1 MSEPIKWTNVT
12 LKLSQLKKW
21 ENNPAEIS
29 KEAAGRLVE
38 CFNEFGQIE
47 TLAVDPEN
55 RLVDGHQRLDTW
67 LAKYGDIEVD
77 CRKAS
82 RLLTEKERQKIAV
95 MLRSGA
101 VGRYNW
107 DVVSSWSADDLQGW
121 GMDSAT
127 LKEWKHDVSALD
139 NFIESEKKEPVD
151 AEPQIDRAAELNEKW
166 QVKTGDLWQ
175 IGEHRLLCGDSTVK
189 ADVDR
194 VMGGEKATV
203 VFTDPPYNMETQGGG
218 ALHEQYKKT
227 AERIKDIVDFKPA
240 EFLATLNLYFAS
252 GYHSSFI
259 FCNKALILDYLIFAK
274 ENKLSANILVWKKP
288 VCVPFGDSHRPD
300 IEYLI
305 FIRKNAKWI
314 NGLSGAN
321 YSRCLEY
328 PNERSEEHPTIKP
341 VELVQNQLRITSETN
356 DVIAEP
362 FCGSGTT
369 MVACENLHRKCRAIE
384 ISPNYC
390 AVILERMSVAFPELE
405 IIRL

>member
-12 LKLSQLKKW
+12 LKLSDLKKW

-29 KEAAGRLVE
+29 KDAAGRLVE

-107 DVVSSWSADDLQGW
+107 DVVSGWNADDLQGW

-175 IGEHRLLCGDSTVK
+175 IGEHRLLCGDSTK
-189 ADVDR
+189 REDVDLL
-194 VMGGEKATV
+194 MQGEIANITV
-203 VFTDPPYNMETQGGG
+203 TDPPYGMDLDTDYSKLPSTKQEG
-218 ALHEQYKKT
+218 
-227 AERIKDIVDFKPA
+227 
-240 EFLATLNLYFAS
+240 
-252 GYHSSFI
+252 
-259 FCNKALILDYLIFAK
+259 NK
-274 ENKLSANILVWKKP
+274 
-288 VCVPFGDSHRPD
+288 
-300 IEYLI
+300 
-305 FIRKNAKWI
+305 
-314 NGLSGAN
+314 N
-321 YSRCLEY
+321 YSRVIDDDKPFDYALIAKIATKEAFWFGADY
-328 PNERSEEHPTIKP
+328 YAKTIPDNGSWLIWDKRVDDKFDAMIGSAFETIWSEVKHKREIIRCNNTLFSGEQEAKNKLHPTQKP
-341 VELVQNQLRITSETN
+341 TKVIQWIISKYSQVDELVI
-356 DVIAEP
+356 DYFA
-362 FCGSGTT
+362 GSGTCFL
-369 MVACENLHRKCRAIE
+369 ACENLHRKCRAIE

-390 AVILERMSVAFPELE
+390 AVILQRMEEAFG
-405 IIRL
+405 IVGVRIDV

>member
-1 MSEPIKWTNVT
+1 
-12 LKLSQLKKW
+12 LKKW

-55 RLVDGHQRLDTW
+55 RLIDGHQRLDTW

-107 DVVSSWSADDLQGW
+107 DVVSSWAADDLQGW

-139 NFIESEKKEPVD
+139 NLIESEKKEPVD

-175 IGEHRLLCGDSTVK
+175 IGEHRLLCGDSTNK
-189 ADVDR
+189 DSKELLLGNDFIS
-194 VMGGEKATV
+194 MIQI
-203 VFTDPPYNMETQGGG
+203 DPPYGVNYGGQKDSMFYG
-218 ALHEQYKKT
+218 KDT
-227 AERIKDIVDFKPA
+227 AGKPREKIVSDNSIVDAMELLDDCLSLYSAPIMFIWHAPQFSFDTRQIIEAHNIDVFSVIVWNKNHANFGAMGATYKPKYEMA
-240 EFLATLNLYFAS
+240 FACKLDKIPFYGPDNEVTVWDCDRSSKNEF
-252 GYHSSFI
+252 
-259 FCNKALILDYLIFAK
+259 
-274 ENKLSANILVWKKP
+274 
-288 VCVPFGDSHRPD
+288 
-300 IEYLI
+300 
-305 FIRKNAKWI
+305 
-314 NGLSGAN
+314 
-321 YSRCLEY
+321 
-328 PNERSEEHPTIKP
+328 HPTQKP
-341 VELVQNQLRITSETN
+341 VELFERAITNHTKIDEIVL
-356 DVIAEP
+356 DFFA
-362 FCGSGTT
+362 GSGTSL
-369 MVACENLHRKCRAIE
+369 VACENLHRKCRAIE

-390 AVILERMSVAFPELE
+390 AVILERMATAFPELE
-405 IIRL
+405 IKKL